1 MINKRKK
8 NLYFKNSNNFYHGIM
23 FHHFHDHQKYLKGQG
38 TISKN
43 QFIRIIDFVGKEN
56 ILNGKE
62 FIQKLKTGKLK
73 KNDLCLTFDDSA
85 KSQIDI
91 ALPILKKL
99 NIKGIFFVH
108 TSIFDKSQNLLEI
121 FRVFRNS
128 YKKGMNYFY
137 KDFYKIL
144 NRKKDLNIFF
154 KINDGLIKSLKK
166 KFSFY
171 SIDDIKF
178 RLVRDRFLSS
188 KLYEKLM
195 KNLMKKRNF
204 RYKQKMKN
212 LFFSK
217 KDLKNLVKL
226 GHVIGL
232 HSHSHPTLLE
242 KFNYSDQKKEY
253 NTNIFELTK
262 ILPKNYNI
270 QCMAHPSGS
279 YNSETLEI
287 LKKLNIKVGFKQ
299 IMTIEKEKGMKK
311 INNSLLEIAREDH
324 SNILKKMI

>member
-1 MINKRKK
+1 
-8 NLYFKNSNNFYHGIM
+8 
-23 FHHFHDHQKYLKGQG
+23 
-38 TISKN
+38 
-43 QFIRIIDFVGKEN
+43 
-56 ILNGKE
+56 
-62 FIQKLKTGKLK
+62 
-73 KNDLCLTFDDSA
+73 
-85 KSQIDI
+85 
-91 ALPILKKL
+91 
-99 NIKGIFFVH
+99 
-108 TSIFDKSQNLLEI
+108 
-121 FRVFRNS
+121 
-128 YKKGMNYFY
+128 
-137 KDFYKIL
+137 
-144 NRKKDLNIFF
+144 
-154 KINDGLIKSLKK
+154 
-166 KFSFY
+166 
-171 SIDDIKF
+171 
-178 RLVRDRFLSS
+178 
-188 KLYEKLM
+188 
-195 KNLMKKRNF
+195 MKKRNF